1 MVFQFKNQKLY
12 LISENI
18 RMVQNINTD
27 TKKPFKNIN
36 EAKKWANKYLCTE
49 LDFIEEKID
58 IENLALLNQFNFLN
72 IENEEE
78 ATNDENSLHL
88 RIHNYDSDE
97 IIYSQTF
104 KTLTDLKNFN
114 INKIQLSKGKY
125 YFSILNLENIY
136 FEKDSVSFDIDFDN
150 KE

>member
-1 MVFQFKNQKLY
+1 
-12 LISENI
+12 
-18 RMVQNINTD
+18 MVQNINTD

-36 EAKKWANKYLCTE
+36 EAKKWASKYFCTE
-49 LDFIEEKID
+49 LDFVEEKID

>member
-36 EAKKWANKYLCTE
+36 EAKKWASKYFCTE
-49 LDFIEEKID
+49 LDFVEEKID